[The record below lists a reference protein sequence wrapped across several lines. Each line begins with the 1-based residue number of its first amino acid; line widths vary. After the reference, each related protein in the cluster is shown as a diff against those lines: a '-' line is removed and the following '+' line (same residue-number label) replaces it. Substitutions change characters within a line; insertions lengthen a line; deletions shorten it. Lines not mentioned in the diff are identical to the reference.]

1 MKANQSGNVLFYILI
16 AVALL
21 AALSF
26 ATTQGTRGSGGQI
39 SKEQARLHAVEMI
52 GYGNMLAQA
61 VSQLRLRGYSDT
73 EISFENGIVSGYT
86 NPNCTDDECK
96 VFHPDGGWV
105 SHRVP
110 NDDFLDQ
117 SQSTQRRFGEWWV
130 TGDSCVPLVGTG
142 DNCWNENGATD
153 SDLILVLPWIKK
165 DICIAI
171 NKAMGID
178 TDPIPR
184 IHNQPWSTSMV
195 RYTGAYTSSGH
206 AVQSYQT
213 DPLTLRGAYVGCFE
227 GHNFPPIGT
236 YAFFSVLL
244 AR

>member
-86 NPNCTDDECK
+86 NPNCTDDDCK
-96 VFHPDGGWV
+96 VFHPDGGGINFTSPDEGMMDSRFSALLGYGYNQFV
-105 SHRVP
+105 GRACTDNTSC
-110 NDDFLDQ
+110 Q
-117 SQSTQRRFGEWWV
+117 SDGI
-130 TGDSCVPLVGTG
+130 
-142 DNCWNENGATD
+142 DNE
-153 SDLILVLPWIKK
+153 DLIFFVPYINREICLQINDILGVNNPSDDAPTDVGCSGSGSGYKFAGSYVATLSVK
-165 DICIAI
+165 DSAGDL
-171 NKAMGID
+171 NK
-178 TDPIPR
+178 
-184 IHNQPWSTSMV
+184 S
-195 RYTGAYTSSGH
+195 
-206 AVQSYQT
+206 
-213 DPLTLRGAYVGCFE
+213 VGCFKH
-227 GHNFPPIGT
+227 GVGCIPSPDSYH
-236 YAFFSVLL
+236 YYQVLIS
-244 AR
+244 R